1 MKRVLVLVAA
11 LALSSTA
18 LAQQNNRS
26 DTWEFSLLVGNLDG
40 ETLVADNGSSTDAES
55 TIDMDSTTIYGLAL
69 NYNFNSHWAFGGE
82 LSWGSPDYDA
92 IIIPDDG
99 FGNPDEPVTIRHKLD
114 LFSYTFKG
122 TFNLLDG
129 PLTPYA
135 ELGFG
140 WTEMDSN
147 VASSPP
153 ITGCWWDP
161 WWGYICNT
169 YVNTFSKTR
178 ETLTGAL
185 GIRWDLNNGMTLKG
199 SYGLMRID
207 TSRASSS
214 AEMNFYRLDVGWR
227 F

>member
-1 MKRVLVLVAA
+1 MKRAIVLVAA
-11 LALSSTA
+11 LAISSTA

-26 DTWEFSLLVGNLDG
+26 DTWEFSLLVGNLEG
-40 ETLVADNGSSTDAES
+40 ETLSGANGSS
-55 TIDMDSTTIYGLAL
+55 IVIDSTTAYGLAL
-69 NYNFNSHWAFGGE
+69 NYNFNSHWALGGE

-99 FGNPDEPVTIRHKLD
+99 FGNPLPPQTIRHEMD

-153 ITGCWWDP
+153 ITGCWWDT

>member
-26 DTWEFSLLVGNLDG
+26 DTWQFDLVVGYLDG
-40 ETLVADNGSSTDAES
+40 DTLSGENGSSIETDN
-55 TIDMDSTTIYGLAL
+55 TTIFGLAI
-69 NYNFNSHWAFGGE
+69 NYNFNSHWALGGE
-82 LSWGSPDYDA
+82 LTWGSPDYDA
-92 IIIPDDG
+92 VIIPDDG
-99 FGNPDEPVTIRHKLD
+99 FGNPLPPQTIRHEMD
-114 LFSYTFKG
+114 LFSYMFKG
-122 TFNLLDG
+122 TFNLLEG
-129 PLTPYA
+129 PITPYA

-147 VASSPP
+147 VADQPP

-169 YVNTFSKTR
+169 YVSTFSKTR

-185 GIRWDLNNGMTLKG
+185 GIRMDLGNGMTLKG
-199 SYGLMRID
+199 SYGMMRID
-207 TSRASSS
+207 TSRAAES
-214 AEMNFYRLDVGWR
+214 AEMNYYRLDVGWR

>member
-11 LALSSTA
+11 LAISSTA

-26 DTWEFSLLVGNLDG
+26 DTWQFDLVVGNLDG
-40 ETLVADNGSSTDAES
+40 DTLSGENGSSIETDN
-55 TIDMDSTTIYGLAL
+55 TTIFGLAI
-69 NYNFNSHWAFGGE
+69 NYNFNSHWALGGE
-82 LSWGSPDYDA
+82 LTWGSPDYDA
-92 IIIPDDG
+92 VIIPDDG
-99 FGNPDEPVTIRHKLD
+99 FGNPLPPQTIRHEMD
-114 LFSYTFKG
+114 LFSYMFKG
-122 TFNLLDG
+122 TFNLLEG
-129 PLTPYA
+129 PITPYA

-147 VASSPP
+147 VADQPP

-169 YVNTFSKTR
+169 YVSTFTKTR

-185 GIRWDLNNGMTLKG
+185 GIRWDLGNGMTLKG
-199 SYGLMRID
+199 SYGMMRID
-207 TSRASSS
+207 TSRASEN
-214 AEMNFYRLDVGWR
+214 AEMNYYRLDVGWR

>member
-26 DTWEFSLLVGNLDG
+26 DTWEFNLLVGNLDG
-40 ETLVADNGSSTDAES
+40 DSLSGESGSSIE
-55 TIDMDSTTIYGLAL
+55 IDSSTIYGLSLA
-69 NYNFNSHWAFGGE
+69 YNFNSHWSLGGE
-82 LSWGSPDYDA
+82 LSWASPDYDA
-92 IIIPDDG
+92 TIILDDE
-99 FGNPDEPVTIRHKLD
+99 FGNPGEPQVIRHHLS
-114 LFSYTFKG
+114 LFSYSFEG
-122 TFNLLDG
+122 TFNLLEG
-129 PLTPYA
+129 PITPYA
-135 ELGFG
+135 QLGFG
-140 WTEMDSN
+140 WTNMDSN

-153 ITGCWWDP
+153 ITGCWYDP

-185 GIRWDLNNGMTLKG
+185 GIRWDLDNGMTLKG

-207 TSRASSS
+207 TSS
-214 AEMNFYRLDVGWR
+214 ATDSPEMNYYRLDVGWR

>member
-26 DTWEFSLLVGNLDG
+26 DTWEFDLVVGNLDG
-40 ETLVADNGSSTDAES
+40 VTLDGTNGSSIET
-55 TIDMDSTTIYGLAL
+55 DSTSIFGLAFA
-69 NYNFNSHWAFGGE
+69 YNFNSHFSLGGE

-92 IIIPDDG
+92 TIIPDDG
-99 FGNPDEPVTIRHKLD
+99 FGNPGEPVVIRHKMD
-114 LFSYTFKG
+114 LFSYGFTG
-122 TFNLLDG
+122 TFNLLKG

-135 ELGFG
+135 ELGLG
-140 WTEMDSN
+140 WANMDSN

-161 WWGYICNT
+161 WWGYICST

-178 ETLTGAL
+178 ERLNGAIGL
-185 GIRWDLNNGMTLKG
+185 RWDMDNGMTLKG
-199 SYGLMRID
+199 SYGLMQISTGSGTED
-207 TSRASSS
+207 
-214 AEMNFYRLDVGWR
+214 AEMNYYRLDVGWR

>member
-1 MKRVLVLVAA
+1 MKRVLILVAA

-26 DTWEFSLLVGNLDG
+26 DTWEFNLLVGNLDG
-40 ETLVADNGSSTDAES
+40 DTLSGENGSS
-55 TIDMDSTTIYGLAL
+55 IDIDSSTTYGLSLA
-69 NYNFNSHWAFGGE
+69 YNFNSHWSLGGE
-82 LSWGSPDYDA
+82 LSWASPDYDA
-92 IIIPDDG
+92 TIIPDDG
-99 FGNPDEPVTIRHKLD
+99 FGNPGQPQTIRHKMD
-114 LFSYTFKG
+114 IFSYTFKG
-122 TFNLLDG
+122 VFNLLEG
-129 PLTPYA
+129 PFTPYA

-147 VASSPP
+147 VANQPP

-161 WWGYICNT
+161 WWGYVCNT

-185 GIRWDLNNGMTLKG
+185 GIRWDLDNGMTLKG

-207 TSRASSS
+207 TSRATDS
-214 AEMNFYRLDVGWR
+214 AEMNYYRLDVGWR

>member
-1 MKRVLVLVAA
+1 MKRVLVLIAA

-26 DTWEFSLLVGNLDG
+26 DTWQFDLVVGNLDG
-40 ETLVADNGSSTDAES
+40 DTLSGENGSSIET
-55 TIDMDSTTIYGLAL
+55 DSTTVFGLAI
-69 NYNFNSHWAFGGE
+69 NYNFNSHWALGGE
-82 LSWGSPDYDA
+82 LTWGSPDYDA
-92 IIIPDDG
+92 VIIPDDG
-99 FGNPDEPVTIRHKLD
+99 FGNPLPPQTIRHEMD
-114 LFSYTFKG
+114 LFSYMFKG
-122 TFNLLDG
+122 TFNLLEG
-129 PLTPYA
+129 PITPYA

-147 VASSPP
+147 VADQPP

-169 YVNTFSKTR
+169 YVSTFTKTR

-185 GIRWDLNNGMTLKG
+185 GIRWDLGNGMTLKG
-199 SYGLMRID
+199 SYGMMRID
-207 TSRASSS
+207 TSRAAES
-214 AEMNFYRLDVGWR
+214 AEMNYYRLDVGWR